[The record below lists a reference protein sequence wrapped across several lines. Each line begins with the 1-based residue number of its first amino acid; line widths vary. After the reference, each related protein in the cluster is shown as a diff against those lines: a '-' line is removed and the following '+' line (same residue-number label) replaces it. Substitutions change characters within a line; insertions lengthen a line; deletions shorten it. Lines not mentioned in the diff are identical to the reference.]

1 MPEYSIKGLLLFCTD
16 TAVLETSGTLEV
28 FTALAS
34 KPKND
39 IRNKPRKDMQLI
51 IRLNLFFIQ
60 TPFPD
65 YNLFFS
71 IIKGEFSRFFVND
84 RDEKEKRRNC
94 FWLR

>member
-1 MPEYSIKGLLLFCTD
+1 MPEYSIKGLLRFCTD

-34 KPKND
+34 GPKND

-71 IIKGEFSRFFVND
+71 IIKVFRYKLLQYIKQNKPYG
-84 RDEKEKRRNC
+84 
-94 FWLR
+94 

>member
-60 TPFPD
+60 TPFLD
-65 YNLFFS
+65 YNLFLSKIEVF
-71 IIKGEFSRFFVND
+71 
-84 RDEKEKRRNC
+84 
-94 FWLR
+94 